1 MSKSNKFWK
10 GMLWGALAGGA
21 ISLLDRQTR
30 QAMKENCRKA
40 ADNVMYVIKNP
51 GEITDQVKESALKI
65 KTTVE
70 EVGEDLSYIAGKVEE
85 LRETTP
91 QVAKMLKETKETL
104 TKRDEEDHLEKE

>member
-30 QAMKENCRKA
+30 LSMKENYRKA
-40 ADNVMYVIKNP
+40 ADSVMYVIKNP
-51 GEITDQVKESALKI
+51 GEITDQVKERALKI

-104 TKRDEEDHLEKE
+104 TKKDEEDSLGN

>member
-30 QAMKENCRKA
+30 QAMKENLQKT

-51 GEITDQVKESALKI
+51 GEITDQVKEKALKF

-70 EVGEDLSYIAGKVEE
+70 EVGEDLSYIADKVEE

-104 TKRDEEDHLEKE
+104 TNKDEEDLLEKE